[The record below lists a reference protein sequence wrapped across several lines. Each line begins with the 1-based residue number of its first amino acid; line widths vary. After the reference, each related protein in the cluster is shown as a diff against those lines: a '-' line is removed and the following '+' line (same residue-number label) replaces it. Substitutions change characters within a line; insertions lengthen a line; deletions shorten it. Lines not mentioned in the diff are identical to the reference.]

1 MMNWHKFKRGFF
13 VLSIIFL
20 FFMNFLNVGNFI
32 LNSKFLLKDSS
43 VFCQDKLNF
52 LSQDFTTG
60 IIPNPSVSY
69 NRTNASNYANYYC
82 DKYCHDGYYYLTSG
96 ALNTNSTTCSK
107 QIDSD
112 YEPGADCAHFVSCCI
127 GDHQGSCSNADNKH
141 PGGGL
146 KLGKDHP
153 ENNAYGRSSCLNLA
167 TDLLNKGYAVSVSP
181 VDELEKGDVIIY
193 NYSNNKTFYE
203 KDKNHHAVFYTGNSK
218 VHAHSNHTEP
228 NNPLDWWENE
238 YEPLNANTALFIKI
252 GYKYTSDCWVRI
264 PPLVTPYVNVRNKA
278 GGSLIGE
285 AEGGAIG
292 KVVGGPISAT
302 LKGENYFWY
311 KINFESGATVSSGWV
326 ASMYLRSIDNPHL
339 FNVNDKIKAK
349 YPVKSRKGPG
359 KKEQNIAN
367 ISSNTIGTVL
377 EIATY
382 SDLKYS
388 YDDGYTWVKVK
399 WDNGYEGWSA
409 QNYLEKTSS
418 CTLLTVTTKPATDIT
433 STSAKLNAVVNP
445 NGQETEVLFF
455 YGTDRSNLNNHTS
468 FQPIG
473 KGNSDV
479 NVSEVITGLKP
490 NTTYYFKAYAECPSG
505 GVDGEIKSFKTLPAE
520 KPEIKITSPR
530 NGETIKAGD
539 QYTIEWNAINLK
551 NKIYIWYHTGNEEW
565 IYIAGEFP
573 PSQISYL
580 WTVPDTPS
588 ENCYLL
594 VGSGKPDSNGYFRSF
609 DAQDQVNFKIR
620 ADSLDDKLPDLQ
632 AISYN
637 VSSWSAKEDET
648 LQVLVNVSNK
658 GEGAANPSNIS
669 LYLSPYDDGKINDDY
684 FVEKKYVGKLL
695 PNDSQEINFSF
706 SVPDLGSGT
715 YNIWL
720 IFVVDCDNEVKESN
734 ESNIFKGN
742 KPLEIKD
749 SEDSGSQLS
758 VPRTINPSCGST
770 INVPPTGVTFTWSS
784 VSGATYY
791 EFELYKNNY
800 RVANG
805 IYSGTSCSWDLGDK
819 EDEYLCWRVRACNN
833 SGCSQWSDS
842 CCFTKKVKSSS
853 NTLPTVTTKPATDI
867 TSTSAKLN
875 AVVNPN
881 GQETEVLFFYGTDRS
896 NLNNHTSF
904 QPIGKGN
911 SDVNVSEVITGLKPN
926 TTYYFKAYAECPS
939 GGVDGEIKSF
949 KTLEEQTP
957 PDNKPQPP
965 KNLTATAGDGYV
977 ELSWNAVSSGN
988 LQGYRI
994 YRGTSSGKESFYDAV
1009 PQTRTSYK
1017 NTNVNNGTT
1026 YYYYVTALDKNGN
1039 ESEPSNRVSA
1049 TPNKSGGGNPPSD
1062 DKVKLTLYVH
1072 EGSSN
1077 GPTVSG
1083 ASISG
1088 YDAKNNYFSKTTNNS
1103 GYAEIEGVAGNWS
1116 FKVTKSGYKEN
1127 KWNQSITS
1135 TCTKHAYIEK
1145 DSGSG
1150 GGNEKP
1156 QPPKNLKA
1164 EVVFD
1169 SSTRKAGIRITW
1181 DAPSSSS
1188 VTKYRM
1194 YRKEES
1200 GSYSSIG
1207 DRDSAYTTFRDWSI
1221 TLGNKYY
1228 YKVTSINNSGESD
1241 YSNEANVIAGVLV
1254 NTNAKLNVRKGAGL
1268 SYDVIVTLPK
1278 GTYGL
1283 ALGGPTKADGYYW
1296 WYCYWNYNNNNYF
1309 GWSIEDGLDFYK
1321 GPLSIKEP
1329 IDVVT
1334 CFACNNFRFPILYLE
1349 YL

>member
-1 MMNWHKFKRGFF
+1 MNWHKFKRGFF

-505 GVDGEIKSFKTLPAE
+505 GVDGEIKSFKTL
-520 KPEIKITSPR
+520 
-530 NGETIKAGD
+530 
-539 QYTIEWNAINLK
+539 
-551 NKIYIWYHTGNEEW
+551 
-565 IYIAGEFP
+565 
-573 PSQISYL
+573 
-580 WTVPDTPS
+580 
-588 ENCYLL
+588 
-594 VGSGKPDSNGYFRSF
+594 
-609 DAQDQVNFKIR
+609 
-620 ADSLDDKLPDLQ
+620 
-632 AISYN
+632 
-637 VSSWSAKEDET
+637 
-648 LQVLVNVSNK
+648 
-658 GEGAANPSNIS
+658 
-669 LYLSPYDDGKINDDY
+669 
-684 FVEKKYVGKLL
+684 
-695 PNDSQEINFSF
+695 
-706 SVPDLGSGT
+706 
-715 YNIWL
+715 
-720 IFVVDCDNEVKESN
+720 
-734 ESNIFKGN
+734 
-742 KPLEIKD
+742 
-749 SEDSGSQLS
+749 
-758 VPRTINPSCGST
+758 
-770 INVPPTGVTFTWSS
+770 
-784 VSGATYY
+784 
-791 EFELYKNNY
+791 
-800 RVANG
+800 
-805 IYSGTSCSWDLGDK
+805 
-819 EDEYLCWRVRACNN
+819 
-833 SGCSQWSDS
+833 
-842 CCFTKKVKSSS
+842 
-853 NTLPTVTTKPATDI
+853 
-867 TSTSAKLN
+867 
-875 AVVNPN
+875 
-881 GQETEVLFFYGTDRS
+881 
-896 NLNNHTSF
+896 
-904 QPIGKGN
+904 
-911 SDVNVSEVITGLKPN
+911 
-926 TTYYFKAYAECPS
+926 
-939 GGVDGEIKSF
+939 
-949 KTLEEQTP
+949 EEQTP